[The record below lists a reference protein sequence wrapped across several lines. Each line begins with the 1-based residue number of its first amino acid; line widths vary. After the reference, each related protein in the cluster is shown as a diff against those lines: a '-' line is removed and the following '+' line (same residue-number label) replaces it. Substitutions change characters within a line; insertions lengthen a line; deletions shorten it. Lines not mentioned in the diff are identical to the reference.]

1 MPILIDN
8 IIYRMNIRDRNNI
21 KSTITHI
28 FHWLYEKNYNNKQK
42 YWLCEENYNNKLKQ
56 RFKNFSDKEYKD
68 IYDIISCDL
77 YKTIFSFT
85 EYETNK
91 HAVVIYFIKY
101 IYNISYYH
109 AKSIFYLRN
118 NNAYDNARLYNLF
131 IANQYD

>member
-1 MPILIDN
+1 MPILIDD
-8 IIYRMNIRDRNNI
+8 IIYRMNIRDYDNI
-21 KSTITHI
+21 KSVITHI
-28 FHWLYEKNYNNKQK
+28 FFWLYEKNYNN
-42 YWLCEENYNNKLKQ
+42 ELKQ
-56 RFKNFSDKEYKD
+56 RFKNFSDQECKA
-68 IYDIISCDL
+68 IYNIISYDL

-85 EYETNK
+85 EYEINK